1 MRSGTARAAVRLK
14 TTIVVYLNGLDTGAC
29 IDYHPV

>member
-29 IDYHPV
+29 TDYHPV